1 MATDVDLY
9 DNHVGGSIECVEA
22 VLGDLD
28 PEALPITLDARL
40 DMGADTTNAPR
51 SRRRQLVRSCIRFS
65 GASFTVAMRTWIPYI
80 AVACLLVGLMS
91 ACVSS
96 PTPSLTVTALP
107 TATPTP
113 TPVRGVDPN
122 AAPATNRNAAT
133 TRARHLAERFDE
145 GGVERAYFLDRYVI
159 VTGTAVHADALKDR
173 GRQVVVLEGTAGTR
187 VLCERPRGFMPREL
201 SEPLPS
207 GGLPVLV
214 AGRVSES
221 RSGEDVVIVDC
232 TVLKT
237 GREVE
242 PRSIAKLP
250 AITNVFQGWGL
261 FWAWALFAGLGYLLA
276 LRRWRVT
283 SPWLLTVFVLSHT
296 GGMSALYAFLGSL
309 VLPYY
314 EASGAGSLAV
324 WPLILAFID

>member
-1 MATDVDLY
+1 MRV
-9 DNHVGGSIECVEA
+9 CV
-22 VLGDLD
+22 
-28 PEALPITLDARL
+28 
-40 DMGADTTNAPR
+40 
-51 SRRRQLVRSCIRFS
+51 RFS
-65 GASFTVAMRTWIPYI
+65 LTGYAVDTRMCIAYI
-80 AVACLLVGLMS
+80 ATACLLVGLMS
-91 ACVSS
+91 ACAS
-96 PTPSLTVTALP
+96 PQTPSPTVTALP
-107 TATPTP
+107 TATPSP
-113 TPVRGVDPN
+113 TPVGGIDPN
-122 AAPATNRNAAT
+122 AAPATNRRAAT
-133 TRARHLAERFDE
+133 TPARHLAESYDE
-145 GGVERAYFLDRYVI
+145 GGVERAYFFDRYVI

-173 GRQVVVLEGTAGTR
+173 GRQVVVLEGTSGTR

-232 TVLKT
+232 AVLKT
-237 GREVE
+237 GREVV

-261 FWAWALFAGLGYLLA
+261 FWAWVLFAGLGYLLA

-324 WPLILAFID
+324 WPLILALNPM

>member
-1 MATDVDLY
+1 MATDDDLY
-9 DNHVGGSIECVEA
+9 DNHVGGSIECFEA
-22 VLGDLD
+22 VLGDPD
-28 PEALPITLDARL
+28 PEALPMTLDARL

-65 GASFTVAMRTWIPYI
+65 GASFTVEMRTWIPYI

-173 GRQVVVLEGTAGTR
+173 GRQVVVLEGTSGTR

-207 GGLPVLV
+207 GGLSVLV

-232 TVLKT
+232 AVLKT
-237 GREVE
+237 GREVM
-242 PRSIAKLP
+242 PRSIAKIP

-261 FWAWALFAGLGYLLA
+261 FWAWVLFAGLGYLLA

-283 SPWLLTVFVLSHT
+283 SPWLLTVSVLSHT

-314 EASGAGSLAV
+314 EASSAGSLAV
-324 WPLILAFID
+324 WPLILVFID

>member
-1 MATDVDLY
+1 MA
-9 DNHVGGSIECVEA
+9 GGSVGRH
-22 VLGDLD
+22 LGD
-28 PEALPITLDARL
+28 
-40 DMGADTTNAPR
+40 
-51 SRRRQLVRSCIRFS
+51 QCLVRAAI
-65 GASFTVAMRTWIPYI
+65 
-80 AVACLLVGLMS
+80 VG
-91 ACVSS
+91 
-96 PTPSLTVTALP
+96 
-107 TATPTP
+107 
-113 TPVRGVDPN
+113 
-122 AAPATNRNAAT
+122 
-133 TRARHLAERFDE
+133 F
-145 GGVERAYFLDRYVI
+145 
-159 VTGTAVHADALKDR
+159 HADA
-173 GRQVVVLEGTAGTR
+173 
-187 VLCERPRGFMPREL
+187 MPREL

-232 TVLKT
+232 AVLKT

-276 LRRWRVT
+276 FRRRRVT

-309 VLPYY
+309 VLPYH
-314 EASGAGSLAV
+314 EASGAGSLVV
-324 WPLILAFID
+324 WPLILAFIG